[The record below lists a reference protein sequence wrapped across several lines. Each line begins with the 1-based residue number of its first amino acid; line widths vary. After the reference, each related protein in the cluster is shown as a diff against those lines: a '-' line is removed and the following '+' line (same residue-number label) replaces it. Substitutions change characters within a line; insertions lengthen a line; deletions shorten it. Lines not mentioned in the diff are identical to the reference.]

1 MTPILIQSL
10 QLHDDFTTL
19 LMNMI
24 FAELIMALFGVPVN
38 FTAAIQHGWKLGET
52 FCHAHG
58 FLLTLE
64 SKYKFST
71 LLSYS
76 LLYSTPRHISIRYLH
91 CKVDLISDMLL
102 FLLNSLPLHF
112 AQQYRCLKH
121 QKQTDCLSIF
131 FYGFS
136 IRNERNQKCIM

>member
-1 MTPILIQSL
+1 MLFDYATTPIFTQSL
-10 QLHDDFTTL
+10 QLHDEFTTL

-38 FTAAIQHGWKLGET
+38 FTAALQHGWKLGET

-64 SKYKFST
+64 SKYQFNT

-76 LLYSTPRHISIRYLH
+76 FSYSTYRNPRHISIRYLL
-91 CKVDLISDMLL
+91 CKVDSISDMLL
-102 FLLNSLPLHF
+102 FLRNSLLLHF
-112 AQQYRCLKH
+112 ATQYKCLKH
-121 QKQTDCLSIF
+121 QNQTGCLSIF
-131 FYGFS
+131 FMGS
-136 IRNERNQKCIM
+136 IY

>member
-1 MTPILIQSL
+1 MCNYEMTPILIQSL

-76 LLYSTPRHISIRYLH
+76 LSY
-91 CKVDLISDMLL
+91 
-102 FLLNSLPLHF
+102 
-112 AQQYRCLKH
+112 
-121 QKQTDCLSIF
+121 
-131 FYGFS
+131 
-136 IRNERNQKCIM
+136 

>member
-76 LLYSTPRHISIRYLH
+76 LSYSTFRKYIVNNLVVNISIEIRGIYPFDICIVKLIQYLI
-91 CKVDLISDMLL
+91 CY
-102 FLLNSLPLHF
+102 FLYAIAYFYILHNNIN
-112 AQQYRCLKH
+112 A
-121 QKQTDCLSIF
+121 
-131 FYGFS
+131 
-136 IRNERNQKCIM
+136 